1 VKSICVYCG
10 SASGEGDRY
19 LAAARRL
26 GRELCSRGLDLV
38 YGGASIGLM
47 AETANTVMANG
58 GSATGVMPRN
68 LFRQEVPHDALT
80 HMIYVDSMHERKSKM
95 ADLSDGF
102 IAMPGGLGTVEELFE
117 ILTWAQLAIHRKPC
131 GILNVDGYYDHLIQ
145 FLDHATEQK
154 FIRPVHR
161 SMIMI
166 EEDPAYLL
174 DRFEVYAPPTKQK
187 WVDLENKKSGVK
199 DD

>member
-10 SASGEGDRY
+10 SASGKGEVY
-19 LAAARRL
+19 LAAARKL
-26 GRELCSRGLDLV
+26 AKELCSRGLDLV

-68 LFRQEVPHDALT
+68 LFRREVPHEALT
-80 HMIYVDSMHERKSKM
+80 QMIYVDSMHERKSKM

-117 ILTWAQLAIHRKPC
+117 IVTWAQLAIHRKPC

-145 FLDHATEQK
+145 FLDRATEQE

-161 SMIMI
+161 SMIII
-166 EEDPAYLL
+166 EEDPARLL
-174 DRFEVYAPPTKQK
+174 DRFEVYTPPDKQK
-187 WVDLENKKSGVK
+187 WVDLDN
-199 DD
+199 

>member
-1 VKSICVYCG
+1 MKSICVYCG
-10 SASGEGDRY
+10 SASGKGEVY
-19 LAAARRL
+19 LAAARKL
-26 GRELCSRGLDLV
+26 AKELCSRGLDLV

-68 LFRQEVPHDALT
+68 LFRREVPHEALT
-80 HMIYVDSMHERKSKM
+80 QMIYVDSMHERKSKM

-117 ILTWAQLAIHRKPC
+117 IVTWAQLAIHRKPC

-145 FLDHATEQK
+145 FLDSATEQE

-161 SMIMI
+161 SMIII
-166 EEDPAYLL
+166 EEDPARLL
-174 DRFEVYAPPTKQK
+174 DRFEVYTPPDKQK
-187 WVDLENKKSGVK
+187 WVDLDN
-199 DD
+199 

>member
-1 VKSICVYCG
+1 MKSICVYCG
-10 SASGEGDRY
+10 SASGKGDAY
-19 LAAARRL
+19 LAAARKL
-26 GRELCSRGLDLV
+26 GKELCSRGLDLV

-68 LFRQEVPHDALT
+68 LFRREVPHEALT
-80 HMIYVDSMHERKSKM
+80 RMIYVDSMHERKSRM

-117 ILTWAQLAIHRKPC
+117 IVTWAQLAIHRKPC
-131 GILNVDGYYDHLIQ
+131 GILNVAGYYDHLIR
-145 FLDHATEQK
+145 FLDNATEQE

-166 EEDPAYLL
+166 EEDPARLL
-174 DRFEVYAPPTKQK
+174 DRFEVYTPPDKQK
-187 WVDLENKKSGVK
+187 WVDLDNEERGETTG
-199 DD
+199 

>member
-1 VKSICVYCG
+1 MRSICVYCG
-10 SASGEGDRY
+10 SASGEGDAY
-19 LAAARRL
+19 LVAARSL

-38 YGGASIGLM
+38 YGGARIGLM

-58 GSATGVMPRN
+58 GSVTGVMPRN

-80 HMIYVDSMHERKSKM
+80 RMIYVESMHERKSTM

-131 GILNVDGYYDHLIQ
+131 GILNVNGYYDHLIQ

-161 SMIMI
+161 AMIMI
-166 EEDPAYLL
+166 EDDAACLL
-174 DRFEVYAPPTKQK
+174 DRFEEYTPPDKQK
-187 WVDLENKKSGVK
+187 WVDLDAGAESESGS
-199 DD
+199 

>member
-1 VKSICVYCG
+1 
-10 SASGEGDRY
+10 
-19 LAAARRL
+19 
-26 GRELCSRGLDLV
+26 
-38 YGGASIGLM
+38 
-47 AETANTVMANG
+47 
-58 GSATGVMPRN
+58 
-68 LFRQEVPHDALT
+68 
-80 HMIYVDSMHERKSKM
+80 
-95 ADLSDGF
+95 
-102 IAMPGGLGTVEELFE
+102 MPGGLGTVEELFE

-161 SMIMI
+161 SMIVI

-187 WVDLENKKSGVK
+187 WVDLENKESGVK